1 MSHEIF
7 LKYFIEYLFFSVQHM
22 VRYCELYDILYNIL
36 CKLYILWMVYLI
48 GTYIVQGFDMKL

>member
-7 LKYFIEYLFFSVQHM
+7 LKYFIGYFFFCSTHGFDI
-22 VRYCELYDILYNIL
+22 ELYDILY
-36 CKLYILWMVYLI
+36 VYYANCTYWELVNLI